1 MFGQNG
7 RILLAIFLGLAAAGC
22 SNPTPAPA
30 PKDDEAAEVPPL
42 RVAAASSLD
51 RLLNDLKARGV
62 GIVPILGS
70 SGQHA
75 QQVAQ
80 GAPFD
85 VIITADPKF
94 LDPLV
99 ESKSVLPDTLI
110 TFAEGKLA
118 LAAAPGKLLEKLED
132 LRKPEFRKI
141 ALANVKTAPYGRAA
155 EEALRAMKLWDELQ
169 PKLVFAESVAQ
180 ARQLAAT
187 GDADAAFI
195 PAGDLVHPLEGIPI
209 APTLHRPIRYAGA
222 VVASTKQPD
231 RARSWLKSLGDPE
244 RFTLLRGFGFIPT
257 GEKAEDQPGAIPKDI
272 ARP

>member
-1 MFGQNG
+1 MFGQDG

-22 SNPTPAPA
+22 SNPTPEPA
-30 PKDDEAAEVPPL
+30 SEAGEAAEVPPL

-62 GIVPILGS
+62 GIIPILGS

-85 VIITADPKF
+85 VFLSADPKF

-99 ESKSVLPDTLI
+99 ESKAVLPDSLI

-118 LAAAPGKLLEKLED
+118 LAAAPGRHLEKLED
-132 LRKPEFRKI
+132 LRKPEFRKV
-141 ALANVKTAPYGRAA
+141 ALANTKTAPYGRAA
-155 EEALRAMKLWDELQ
+155 EEALRTSNLWDELH

-180 ARQLAAT
+180 ARQLATT

-195 PAGDLVHPLEGIPI
+195 PAGDLAPPLEGIAISP
-209 APTLHRPIRYAGA
+209 ALHGPIRYAGA
-222 VVASTKQPD
+222 VVATTEQPD

-257 GEKAEDQPGAIPKDI
+257 GEKAEGQPDASPKDI